1 MTAPVIYPNEQGNS
15 SFHPISYLQ
24 IYLSTIFLTIFIILG
39 SHFFLHKI
47 HHVTGIAIQYICNFQ
62 DHRQIDFFVF
72 LSLVNVADYNPAFLR
87 NSALLIS
94 LCTED
99 PEFLKIDL
107 HLNTPYNSPCKFREC
122 RKTLLLSFLFYYRS
136 AMSLF
141 QDITHS
147 FANSFNRFIDNY

>member
-1 MTAPVIYPNEQGNS
+1 MSPALQSSTSAIFKITDRLTS
-15 SFHPISYLQ
+15 SF
-24 IYLSTIFLTIFIILG
+24 
-39 SHFFLHKI
+39 
-47 HHVTGIAIQYICNFQ
+47 
-62 DHRQIDFFVF
+62 F